1 LKMGT
6 KSENRN
12 WGSRPP
18 RAWLDAPR
26 VQMFVADL
34 LLMSS
39 GFFLRSMFSARAR
52 KTAPEAGAL
61 PFYFS
66 FGAKYKS

>member
-1 LKMGT
+1 
-6 KSENRN
+6 
-12 WGSRPP
+12 
-18 RAWLDAPR
+18 
-26 VQMFVADL
+26 MFVADL